1 MRALVLVFAAC
12 MVPAA
17 GAQPWSGLR
26 SKNPPGVE
34 VSLRLIDPHG
44 YRQGE
49 VIRVEMKWPGWV
61 PGPAPPAEQWQFAGL
76 LLEPEQGCGSV
87 AKPCFLDSGLNNR
100 DFSRIIN
107 GLNGPVTE
115 HNDTVLNRWLPPLA
129 PGHYRAA
136 LLARSLR
143 RTNGGPYL
151 YAEPAQYAVSGMV
164 EFEVVA
170 ATPEWTRQTIAA
182 SVGALKGAH
191 PATQEAYDARDR
203 AAQQLRFLDDPAAWQ
218 ASLSL
223 LPEEEGTLLQGLES
237 TRQPERV
244 CELIQTRI
252 PAPEQSVTSRYLWT
266 VQQVCARAH
275 LPPPPPPQGPAG
287 PLEARISATPP
298 PAAAAPPIDPAME
311 AYLRKLG
318 AYQAELGEKSAGAL
332 AASLSRKLGEA
343 KTAAFTALLEYV
355 QQHQNPAPSWV
366 PALIREFTGWW
377 PSAGTPDQRHL
388 LDLFANTIQSPEVV
402 PLLESVLDRWKP
414 GDYYED
420 VHSALSEL
428 NQIDPDRARARIL
441 AELGKPET
449 WLDVQQLEM
458 LPASAVP
465 PMDDAL
471 IDALTAAQRPPG
483 WNSPLR
489 MAAIAKYATPR
500 AGPRIRAIY
509 ESQQDACQPEL
520 MAYFVRVDPAYADR
534 VFHSQPW
541 DLHTPPPRCTVQYF
555 LRTPPLAM
563 GAPIEKFL
571 EAYLMHSD
579 VFVKTTAA
587 HQLGIYGSP
596 ASAAALWDALR
607 YFHEYWKGKGPELE
621 KNGEGVRLEV
631 ELRNAIAHGRRWL
644 ATEAD
649 LKTIQALCISGQCVG
664 ETLQDLAGWQQ
675 PLRIELAGPSGGWR
689 ARVAQYYGITSLS
702 ELEAK
707 LALFPPGT
715 RFVLAAVQ
723 ADGRAVAALEEFA
736 SSRGLLISRQ

>member
-332 AASLSRKLGEA
+332 AASLSAQAGRSENRGLHG
-343 KTAAFTALLEYV
+343 AA
-355 QQHQNPAPSWV
+355 
-366 PALIREFTGWW
+366 
-377 PSAGTPDQRHL
+377 
-388 LDLFANTIQSPEVV
+388 
-402 PLLESVLDRWKP
+402 
-414 GDYYED
+414 
-420 VHSALSEL
+420 
-428 NQIDPDRARARIL
+428 
-441 AELGKPET
+441 
-449 WLDVQQLEM
+449 
-458 LPASAVP
+458 
-465 PMDDAL
+465 
-471 IDALTAAQRPPG
+471 
-483 WNSPLR
+483 
-489 MAAIAKYATPR
+489 
-500 AGPRIRAIY
+500 RIRAAAP
-509 ESQQDACQPEL
+509 ESGSLLGPGADSRIHRLVAIGRYAGSAASARP
-520 MAYFVRVDPAYADR
+520 VREHDSIARGRAAARIGPRPVEARRLLRRRAFGAQRVEPDRPGQGPGADPGR
-534 VFHSQPW
+534 
-541 DLHTPPPRCTVQYF
+541 
-555 LRTPPLAM
+555 
-563 GAPIEKFL
+563 IEQARNVARRAATRNATGKRR
-571 EAYLMHSD
+571 
-579 VFVKTTAA
+579 AA
-587 HQLGIYGSP
+587 HG
-596 ASAAALWDALR
+596 
-607 YFHEYWKGKGPELE
+607 
-621 KNGEGVRLEV
+621 
-631 ELRNAIAHGRRWL
+631 
-644 ATEAD
+644 
-649 LKTIQALCISGQCVG
+649 
-664 ETLQDLAGWQQ
+664 
-675 PLRIELAGPSGGWR
+675 
-689 ARVAQYYGITSLS
+689 
-702 ELEAK
+702 
-707 LALFPPGT
+707 
-715 RFVLAAVQ
+715 
-723 ADGRAVAALEEFA
+723 
-736 SSRGLLISRQ
+736 